1 MRIDAKTIRFQ
12 GALHGLC
19 ELPDGD
25 RLIIHSEQSLV
36 AVSWPALRQT
46 PDTVTVVLG
55 PPGQGKALA
64 TNVAVDNAWVVE
76 PKARRVLMA
85 REGEFYSVDPSGQLE
100 DQRIKVAGLPRGTF
114 AAALDSDGQRVL
126 LVVMRVLNPDFAE
139 YGVGMADLANGRL
152 VAEAT
157 IGVNADLD
165 LLWDAPLRTW
175 VIGDTSRGAL
185 WRWDGA
191 RPAVKLA
198 GPPAGPVHAA
208 TFAETGEGVIVSA
221 LFTQT
226 TGATGLITG
235 RAEWDRVVWAA
246 PVTLPG
252 SPVLLARRHPARALW
267 ACLAQEGAVQQ
278 IQIRDAAG
286 ELLAEAGVRPAAQ
299 LNTLHWSKSLPNHVW
314 GVGIRALAAATP
326 LSLMD

>member
-1 MRIDAKTIRFQ
+1 MRIDVKTIRLQ
-12 GALHGLC
+12 RALHGLR
-19 ELPDGD
+19 ELPDAD
-25 RLIIHSEQSLV
+25 HLVVHSEQSLV
-36 AVSWPALRQT
+36 AIAWPALRQI
-46 PDTVTVVLG
+46 PDSMTVVLG

-64 TNVAVDNAWVVE
+64 TNVAVDNAWAVE
-76 PKARRVLMA
+76 PKAQRVLLA
-85 REGEFYSVDPSGQLE
+85 REGEFYSVDPSGQLD

-126 LVVMRVLNPDFAE
+126 LVVMRVINIDFAD
-139 YGVGMADLANGRL
+139 YGVAMADLTNGRL

-157 IGVNADLD
+157 IGSGADLE
-165 LLWDAPLRTW
+165 LLWDGRLRTW

-185 WRWDGA
+185 WRWDGD

-208 TFAETGEGVIVSA
+208 TFAESGEGVIVSA

-235 RAEWDRVVWAA
+235 RAEWDRVVWTA

-252 SPVLLARRHPARALW
+252 STVLVARRHPELALW

-286 ELLAEAGVRPAAQ
+286 KVLAEAGVRPAEH
-299 LNTLHWSKSLPNHVW
+299 LNNLLWSKSSPKRIW
-314 GVGIRALAAATP
+314 GFGVRALAAAT
-326 LSLMD
+326 LSE